1 MLSVK
6 DNKLQRIKSTSHLH
20 TVEKILPGITYFTV
34 DWISDNVY
42 YTDGRKIRITS
53 LNRSLEHIDLE
64 LYQTSDDFYIST
76 LAVDPVIGLVFYD
89 FLFYL
94 LLLKIKVIFILLLN
108 A

>member
-6 DNKLQRIKSTSHLH
+6 DNILQRIKSTSHLH
-20 TVEKILPGITYFTV
+20 TVEKILPGITSFTV

-53 LNRSLEHIDLE
+53 LNRSLEHIDVE
-64 LYQTSDDFYIST
+64 LYQTSDEFYVST

-89 FLFYL
+89 ILHLLF
-94 LLLKIKVIFILLLN
+94 LKIKVIFILLLN